1 MTIKAYKKTDGRV
14 VLEINDTSRNLFI
27 PETCEL
33 DFQHLTWKN
42 KEEQQDESLV
52 EAE

>member
-1 MTIKAYKKTDGRV
+1 MTIKAYKKSDGRI
-14 VLEINDTSRNLFI
+14 VLEVDDSSRNLFI

-42 KEEQQDESLV
+42 KEEQEDEALV
-52 EAE
+52 ETE

>member
-1 MTIKAYKKTDGRV
+1 MTIKAYKKTDGRI
-14 VLEINDTSRNLFI
+14 VLEVNENSGTLFI

-42 KEEQQDESLV
+42 KSEQEDEALV